1 MKAPITFSL
10 DTDADADL
18 IRWLESQPER
28 GRSAAIRDA
37 LRQGIGQGN
46 DVTLTEVYQAVQDL
60 RALVVQAPAI
70 RQGATGQEQTGQQDA
85 AEPADLAAALDG
97 LGL

>member
-37 LRQGIGQGN
+37 LRRGIGYSD

-60 RALVVQAPAI
+60 RDLVVQMPA
-70 RQGATGQEQTGQQDA
+70 RQGTNGQEQPGRQDA
-85 AEPADLAAALDG
+85 GEPADLAAALDG